1 MQEKLRSAKLKKA
14 RLLEQMSMLSSVSD
28 HFLLQLGKVE
38 YEILTLERE
47 LVRKTKN
54 PLDD

>member
-1 MQEKLRSAKLKKA
+1 MEVNLRNAKLKKA
-14 RLLEQMSMLSSVSD
+14 KLLEQMSMLSSVSD

-38 YEILTLERE
+38 YEILNLERE